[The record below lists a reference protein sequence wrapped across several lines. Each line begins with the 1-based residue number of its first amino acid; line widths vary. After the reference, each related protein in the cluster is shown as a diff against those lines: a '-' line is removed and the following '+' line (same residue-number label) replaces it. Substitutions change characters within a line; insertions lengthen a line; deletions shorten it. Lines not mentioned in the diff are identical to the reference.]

1 MSEEIVYFTYDHV
14 HCIVDLHRIIYIV
27 LPLQYLSINNT
38 NGDHEGDEGGCLHRP
53 CPPATLPSCAAGW
66 PSAATSTH
74 SLRSGP
80 AAPAAA
86 AAQPSA
92 QLPLTWTAARLLQE
106 LTMSPHNCLEFASFY
121 IDHRYPQYPDKAPT
135 CAFSLLIATSWFH
148 TSIGIYIKNGHLVN
162 FGNSLIALA
171 K

>member
-86 AAQPSA
+86 AAQPSCRSRE
-92 QLPLTWTAARLLQE
+92 LGPRLCSCKNLQW
-106 LTMSPHNCLEFASFY
+106 MSPHNFIEFSSFY
-121 IDHRYPQYPDKAPT
+121 IDTHSIQIKHSVAPSP
-135 CAFSLLIATSWFH
+135 CWKHLLGSTLLLE
-148 TSIGIYIKNGHLVN
+148 SISKMGI
-162 FGNSLIALA
+162 
-171 K
+171 